1 MKDAYAA
8 ITFLSYTDLEA
19 GIRFYQNTLGLELVE
34 DQGWA
39 KVYRLCEGGY
49 VGIVQSRRTMDE
61 PLGAGALLSITVSD
75 VDAWH
80 EHLKG
85 CSEIEI
91 LSEPAMVP
99 GIPVYSFFLK
109 DPAGY
114 HLEVQAFTD
123 PPTAARFGKPHS
135 PSSNTPQSR

>member
-1 MKDAYAA
+1 MKKAYAA
-8 ITFLSYTDLEA
+8 ITFLSYTDLAA
-19 GIRFYQNTLGLELVE
+19 GIRFYQESLGLELVE

-49 VGIVQSRRTMDE
+49 VGIVQTKKPVAE
-61 PLGAGALLSITVSD
+61 PLGSGALLSITVTD

-80 EHLKG
+80 DHLKG
-85 CSEIEI
+85 LPEIEI
-91 LSEPAMVP
+91 LSEPAMVS

-114 HLEVQAFTD
+114 HLEIQAFTD
-123 PPTAARFGKPHS
+123 PATATRFGAPEATPHDHRS
-135 PSSNTPQSR
+135 